1 MSTTAPAL
9 PATASVTTTLLV
21 DGMTCA
27 SCVRSLETGLGAHP
41 SVRSVAVNLLA
52 GRATIEHD
60 LELKPATLV
69 DLVGGLGYDA
79 EVLSSMVS
87 ASAATLAEYH
97 GPIVPKLADVVVP
110 VPVVDVTTTLIV
122 EGMTCASCVRSLES
136 GLAEDDRVRDV
147 AVNLLAGRATI
158 THSAELD
165 AESLVEKVC
174 DLGYDGEVLS
184 TGPAATASKLVD
196 ATPVPADTVRVPAD
210 PAAWRA
216 YLRAQVP
223 DLVDTPPHSPA
234 VSIIDIDATLVRP
247 TSRTAASGDDD
258 TDDKSPFRASLARA
272 VTLTFPP
279 GTNLDWSTLTSAL
292 SSIPGV
298 TELTRSGT
306 DQVRVTLHPLVT
318 SARAIQTAASR
329 VTNSTVTVADGD
341 SATPGGLATLITAA
355 QRAHERHARHTSAA
369 RRRFLTGA
377 VMAVPM
383 LVLAMIIGMLLPA
396 DNRAR
401 ETLEMT
407 KVIAG
412 VSVTDVVQFVIA
424 SCAVAILG
432 VPLAKAAIRAI
443 RARGKPDMDALVALG
458 VWAAYVAS
466 VAAVVVNAVQ
476 DAPLGMDADEMHHG
490 PRRVATFFETPVL
503 LLAFLALGRWLE
515 AMAKGKAA
523 DAVAALVALQPDQVT
538 RVVGGKWDGREKVV
552 GVESE
557 VVVPSGDVL
566 IGDIIKVVPG
576 VRVPCNGIVVSGS
589 SLLDVSAITGEPI
602 PIPAVPGATTV
613 ASGALNAGTATLL
626 LSVTHPAHAST
637 LARIATLVDNA
648 QSASASA
655 KSDAELLADRVAGR
669 FVPIVLVLSVLTF
682 VVWEIIT
689 AATGWVDVPMGYTA
703 HTLALQYAV
712 AVLVVACPCAVGL
725 AVPTAVMVGAGVAAK
740 HGVLVK
746 DAGRVLERCARIE
759 YLVADKTGTLTI
771 GKPTVVH
778 DHLEPAPSTI
788 PHADAAADWPTILWS
803 AIAAVE
809 ANSAHPLA
817 RSLLAHARAHLPIST
832 PAITVTNVH
841 ETPGRGLSAT
851 LQLPN
856 SAPLALHVGSPT
868 YLSTIAPPAAFLTD
882 LATRGG
888 TLVGVA
894 IGGRVVSAHVLDD
907 PVRAES
913 RSVVRVLRDRLGVDL
928 VMCTGDQPAAAHR
941 VAAKL
946 GIDHVVA
953 HATPED
959 KLDVVRRIQRTGSPT
974 HGIADA
980 HSLHVVAMVGDGIN
994 DAPALASADVGISLL
1009 DATDVA
1015 VHSAS
1020 VLLTGDAVLA
1030 RLPTLVVLARR
1041 VARRVRWNLA
1051 WALGYNVAGLVWACG
1066 ALGTQP
1072 APAVAGLAMALS
1084 SVSVVLSALGLR
1096 WQGVPKYAR
1105 IDVSS
1110 EDADVEG
1117 DGCGC
1122 SADSDVGTIVN
1133 TCACAGCHTVEKDGE
1148 EVVEL
1153 SKTCKCVRCLC
1164 GVGHGARTA
1173 PVAGGEGK
1181 KETEVVEMGCD

>member
-41 SVRSVAVNLLA
+41 SVRSVSVNLLA
-52 GRATIEHD
+52 GRATVEHD
-60 LELKPATLV
+60 PSLSPSTLV
-69 DLVGGLGYDA
+69 DLVGDLGYDA
-79 EVLSSMVS
+79 EVLASMVS
-87 ASAATLAEYH
+87 ASAATLAEYR
-97 GPIVPKLADVVVP
+97 GPQPAPKSVDAAP
-110 VPVVDVTTTLIV
+110 VDITTTLIV

-136 GLAEDDRVRDV
+136 GLAEDDRVRHV
-147 AVNLLAGRATI
+147 AVNLLAGRATV
-158 THSAELD
+158 THSPLLAAED
-165 AESLVEKVC
+165 LVEKVR

-184 TGPAATASKLVD
+184 TGPAAAAAAPASD
-196 ATPVPADTVRVPAD
+196 MTPADTVRVPAD

-216 YLRAQVP
+216 YLRAHSNDPVS
-223 DLVDTPPHSPA
+223 TPPDSPVA
-234 VSIIDIDATLVRP
+234 SIIDMDATLVRP
-247 TSRTAASGDDD
+247 ASRTADE
-258 TDDKSPFRASLARA
+258 TNNKSPFRASLARA

-279 GTNLDWSTLTSAL
+279 GTTLDWPALTSAL
-292 SSIPGV
+292 SWIPGV
-298 TELTRSGT
+298 TEIARTST
-306 DQVRVTLHPLVT
+306 DTQVRVTLHPLVT
-318 SARAIQTAASR
+318 SARAVQTAASR
-329 VTNSTVTVADGD
+329 ATHSTVTVADGD
-341 SATPGGLATLITAA
+341 AATPGGLATLITAA
-355 QRAHERHARHTSAA
+355 QRAHERHARHTRFA

-377 VMAVPM
+377 IMAVPM

-396 DNRAR
+396 DNPAR
-401 ETLEMT
+401 KVLEMT

-412 VSVTDVVQFVIA
+412 VSVTDVVQFAIA
-424 SCAVAILG
+424 TCAVAILG
-432 VPLAKAAIRAI
+432 VPLAQAAIRAI

-458 VWAAYVAS
+458 VWTAYVAS

-476 DAPLGMDADEMHHG
+476 DAPLGMSGEEGMHHG

-538 RVVGGKWDGREKVV
+538 RVVGGKWNGREMVV

-557 VVVPSGDVL
+557 VVVPSGEVL
-566 IGDIIKVVPG
+566 IGDFIKVVPG

-602 PIPAVPGATTV
+602 PIPATPGVTTV

-626 LSVTHPAHAST
+626 LAVTHPAHAST

-648 QSASASA
+648 QSASAGA

-778 DHLEPAPSTI
+778 DHLEPAPPSI
-788 PHADAAADWPTILWS
+788 ADAADWPTIMWS

-817 RSLLAHARAHLPIST
+817 RSLLAHARAHLPSTAT

-851 LQLPN
+851 LHLPN
-856 SAPLALHVGSPT
+856 TPPLALHVGSPT
-868 YLSTIAPPAAFLTD
+868 YLATIAAPAAFLAD
-882 LATRGG
+882 LASRGG

-894 IGGRVVSAHVLDD
+894 IGTQVVSAHVLDD
-907 PVRAES
+907 PVRVES
-913 RSVVRVLRDRLGVDL
+913 RSVVRVLRDRLHVDL
-928 VMCTGDQPAAAHR
+928 VMCTGDAASAAHR
-941 VAAKL
+941 VATAL
-946 GIDHVVA
+946 GIAHVVA

-959 KLDVVRRIQRTGSPT
+959 KLDVVRRIQHTGSPT
-974 HGIADA
+974 VGIPD
-980 HSLHVVAMVGDGIN
+980 SPKPHVVAMVGDGIN

-1105 IDVSS
+1105 IDVN
-1110 EDADVEG
+1110 EEEEEG
-1117 DGCGC
+1117 EGCGC
-1122 SADSDVGTIVN
+1122 SRADSDAGTVVN
-1133 TCACAGCHTVEKDGE
+1133 ACACAACLSVEKDGE

-1153 SKTCKCVRCLC
+1153 SKSCKCVRCRC
-1164 GVGHGARTA
+1164 GVGHGARTS
-1173 PVAGGEGK
+1173 PMEGEK
-1181 KETEVVEMGCD
+1181 KETEVMVEMGCH

>member
-1 MSTTAPAL
+1 MSTPAQAI
-9 PATASVTTTLLV
+9 PAAASLTTTLLV

-27 SCVRSLETGLGAHP
+27 SCVHSLETGLGAHP
-41 SVRSVAVNLLA
+41 HVRSVSVNLLA
-52 GRATIEHD
+52 GRATVEHD
-60 LELKPATLV
+60 PEINPTTLV
-69 DLVGGLGYDA
+69 DLVSDLGYDA
-79 EVLSSMVS
+79 EVLASVVS
-87 ASAATLAEYH
+87 ASAATLAEYQ
-97 GPIVPKLADVVVP
+97 GPTPPKNTGAVPP
-110 VPVVDVTTTLIV
+110 VPVVDITTTLIV
-122 EGMTCASCVRSLES
+122 EGMTCASCVHSLET
-136 GLAEDDRVRDV
+136 GLAEYSNVRSV
-147 AVNLLAGRATI
+147 SVNLLAGRATV
-158 THSAELD
+158 THSPAVTAED
-165 AESLVEKVC
+165 LVEKVR

-184 TGPAATASKLVD
+184 SGPAAVTTTTKPAD
-196 ATPVPADTVRVPAD
+196 ATPADTVRVTAD

-216 YLRAQVP
+216 YLRAQIDDNHSAP
-223 DLVDTPPHSPA
+223 TPPDSPA
-234 VSIIDIDATLVRP
+234 ASIIDIDATLVRP
-247 TSRTAASGDDD
+247 SASRSAD
-258 TDDKSPFRASLARA
+258 TDETDDRSPFRASLARA
-272 VTLTFPP
+272 VTLTFPSDA
-279 GTNLDWSTLTSAL
+279 TLNWSTLTSTL

-298 TELTRSGT
+298 TEIVRSNET
-306 DQVRVTLHPLVT
+306 QVRVTLHPLVT
-318 SARAIQTAASR
+318 SARAIQSAASS
-329 VTNSTVTVADGD
+329 VTNNTDVSVADGD

-355 QRAHERHARHTSAA
+355 QRAHERHARHTYLA

-377 VMAVPM
+377 IMAVPM
-383 LVLAMIIGMLLPA
+383 LAIAMIIGMLLPA

-401 ETLEMT
+401 EVLEMT

-424 SCAVAILG
+424 TGAVAVLG

-458 VWAAYVAS
+458 VWAAYLAS

-476 DAPLGMDADEMHHG
+476 KAPLGMDTDEMHHG

-538 RVVGGKWDGREKVV
+538 RVVGGMWDGKGKVA

-557 VVVPSGDVL
+557 VVVPSGEVL
-566 IGDIIKVVPG
+566 IGDFIKVVPG

-602 PIPAVPGATTV
+602 PIPAVPGVTTV

-626 LSVTHPAHAST
+626 LAVTHPAHAST

-648 QSASASA
+648 QSASAGA

-669 FVPIVLVLSVLTF
+669 FVPIVLILSVLTF

-689 AATGWVDVPMGYTA
+689 AATGWVAVPMGYTA

-778 DHLEPAPSTI
+778 DHIEPAPPSLAL
-788 PHADAAADWPTILWS
+788 ADPSADWPTILWS

-817 RSLLAHARAHLPIST
+817 RSLLAHARAHLPLVT
-832 PAITVTNVH
+832 PAITVTDVH
-841 ETPGRGLSAT
+841 ETPGRGLSA
-851 LQLPN
+851 LLYLPTS
-856 SAPLALHVGSPT
+856 SAPLTLHVGSLT
-868 YLSTIAPPAAFLTD
+868 YLASIAPAASFLTD

-894 IGGRVVSAHVLDD
+894 LAGWVVSAHVLDD
-907 PVRAES
+907 PVRREAKP
-913 RSVVRVLRDRLGVDL
+913 VIRVLRDRLSVDL
-928 VMCTGDQPAAAHR
+928 VMCTGDQPAAARR

-959 KLDVVRRIQRTGSPT
+959 KLDMVCRIQRTGTPTAGTPDSPK
-974 HGIADA
+974 A
-980 HSLHVVAMVGDGIN
+980 HVVAMVGDGIN

-1105 IDVSS
+1105 IDVNND
-1110 EDADVEG
+1110 EDQDQEG
-1117 DGCGC
+1117 GCGC
-1122 SADSDVGTIVN
+1122 RSGDSDAGTA
-1133 TCACAGCHTVEKDGE
+1133 CACAGCHSVEKVGE

-1153 SKTCKCVRCLC
+1153 SKSCKCLRCQC

-1173 PVAGGEGK
+1173 PIGGG
-1181 KETEVVEMGCD
+1181 KETEVVEMGCH

>member
-1 MSTTAPAL
+1 MSTPAPAL
-9 PATASVTTTLLV
+9 PGAASVTTTLLV

-27 SCVRSLETGLGAHP
+27 SCVRSLETGLGAH
-41 SVRSVAVNLLA
+41 SAVRSVAVNLLA
-52 GRATIEHD
+52 GRATVEHD
-60 LELKPATLV
+60 PELKPATLV
-69 DLVGGLGYDA
+69 DLVGDLGYDA
-79 EVLSSMVS
+79 EVLASMAS
-87 ASAATLAEYH
+87 ASAATLAEYQ
-97 GPIVPKLADVVVP
+97 GPTPKTIDAVPP
-110 VPVVDVTTTLIV
+110 VPMDITTTLII
-122 EGMTCASCVRSLES
+122 EGMTCASCVRSLET
-136 GLAEDDRVRDV
+136 GLAEDGRVRSV
-147 AVNLLAGRATI
+147 SVNLLAGRATV
-158 THSAELD
+158 THSPAVTAED
-165 AESLVEKVC
+165 LVERVRA
-174 DLGYDGEVLS
+174 LGYDGEVLS
-184 TGPAATASKLVD
+184 TGPAVTSTTSVD
-196 ATPVPADTVRVPAD
+196 LKPMAAGDTIRVPAD
-210 PAAWRA
+210 PASWRA
-216 YLRAQVP
+216 YLRAQLPTDNFVE
-223 DLVDTPPHSPA
+223 TPPDSPA
-234 VSIIDIDATLVRP
+234 ASIIDIDATLVRP
-247 TSRTAASGDDD
+247 SSRSVDTYETSE
-258 TDDKSPFRASLARA
+258 KSPFRASLARA
-272 VTLTFPP
+272 VTLTFPSD
-279 GTNLDWSTLTSAL
+279 TTLNLSALSSAL

-298 TELTRSGT
+298 TEITRST
-306 DQVRVTLHPLVT
+306 ETQVRVTLHPLVT
-318 SARAIQTAASR
+318 SARAVQAAASR
-329 VTNSTVTVADGD
+329 ITNSTVTVADGD
-341 SATPGGLATLITAA
+341 AATPGGLATLITAA
-355 QRAHERHARHTSAA
+355 QRAHDRHARHTRLA

-377 VMAVPM
+377 IMAVPM

-396 DNRAR
+396 DNPAR
-401 ETLEMT
+401 KTLEMT
-407 KVIAG
+407 RVIAG
-412 VSVTDVVQFVIA
+412 VSVTDVVQFAIA
-424 SCAVAILG
+424 TCAVGLLG

-458 VWAAYVAS
+458 VWTAYLAS

-476 DAPLGMDADEMHHG
+476 RAPLGMDTQEGMHG

-538 RVVGGKWDGREKVV
+538 RVVGGKWDGRAKVV

-557 VVVPSGDVL
+557 VVVPSGEVL
-566 IGDIIKVVPG
+566 IGDFIKVVPG

-602 PIPAVPGATTV
+602 PIPATPGVTTV

-626 LSVTHPAHAST
+626 LAVTHPAHAST

-648 QSASASA
+648 QSASAGA

-669 FVPIVLVLSVLTF
+669 FVPIVLVLSMLTF

-689 AATGWVDVPMGYTA
+689 AATGWVAVPMGYTA

-778 DHLEPAPSTI
+778 DHIEPAPSSL
-788 PHADAAADWPTILWS
+788 PLADESDWPTILWS

-817 RSLLAHARAHLPIST
+817 RSLLAHARAQLPST
-832 PAITVTNVH
+832 LPSITVTNVH
-841 ETPGRGLSAT
+841 ETPGRGLSA
-851 LQLPN
+851 LLHLPTS

-868 YLSTIAPPAAFLTD
+868 YLSTIAPAASFLTD

-894 IGGRVVSAHVLDD
+894 LAGRVVSAHVLDD
-907 PVRAES
+907 PIRRES
-913 RSVVRVLRDRLGVDL
+913 RPVVRVLRDRLGVDL
-928 VMCTGDQPAAAHR
+928 VMCTGDQPSAAHR

-959 KLDVVRRIQRTGSPT
+959 KLGVIRRIQRTGTPEIGTPDSPK
-974 HGIADA
+974 A
-980 HSLHVVAMVGDGIN
+980 HVVAMVGDGIN
-994 DAPALASADVGISLL
+994 DAPALAAADIGISLL

-1105 IDVSS
+1105 VVVSDEEEIS
-1110 EDADVEG
+1110 GDEEDQA
-1117 DGCGC
+1117 GCGC
-1122 SADSDVGTIVN
+1122 NSDAGTIVSA
-1133 TCACAGCHTVEKDGE
+1133 CACAGCHAVEKTGE
-1148 EVVEL
+1148 EIVKL
-1153 SKTCKCVRCLC
+1153 SKSCKCVRCRC
-1164 GVGHGARTA
+1164 GVGHGAQTA
-1173 PVAGGEGK
+1173 PMEGGK
-1181 KETEVVEMGCD
+1181 KESVVVEMGCH